1 MRTIFV
7 LDDLPNDEELRGS
20 AVVLASALAMAAL
33 KSLPIPQKKIL
44 LIDEAW
50 AFLATDD
57 RGRLYFS
64 EAMDIVSEMARTG
77 RHYNIALIL
86 ATQYGK
92 DLMNGQG
99 RTVHESCATKVILHQ
114 DPSGQGGG
122 SELAAQLFGLSEQ
135 EKAFLERADPGFGI
149 LVTEQG
155 RVPFY
160 NKVTKL
166 EYDCFTTKPEE
177 IGRQQK

>member
-1 MRTIFV
+1 
-7 LDDLPNDEELRGS
+7 
-20 AVVLASALAMAAL
+20 MAAL
-33 KSLPIPQKKIL
+33 KSLPREQKKVL

-77 RHYNIALIL
+77 RHYNIALVP
-86 ATQYGK
+86 ATQCGK

-99 RTVHESCATKVILHQ
+99 KTALESCATKVLLHQ
-114 DPSGQGGG
+114 DSAGQGGG
-122 SELAAQLFGLSEQ
+122 SDLAQEIFGLSDQ
-135 EKAFLERADPGFGI
+135 ERGFIERADKGFGV
-149 LVTEQG
+149 LFTEQG

-160 NKVTKL
+160 DRLTEG
-166 EYDCFTTKPEE
+166 EYSCFATKPAS
-177 IGRQQK
+177 G